1 LKRNI
6 LRAKDTMAP
15 NVRCPRC
22 AADAR
27 AVCAAVAAQRW
38 PRLFLFHNVIYECDA
53 ACTLRYFVFAPLE

>member
-1 LKRNI
+1 
-6 LRAKDTMAP
+6 MAP